1 METIWDYLKDRGF
14 TVEPRNEKRTVHL
27 VLEHEKLNPTQ
38 RSRMKSRGVFMEKL
52 DGVYSLVTR
61 VGGEVRHWGR
71 SGKAL
76 QNTEDLD
83 DLVAQEIAKRPLW
96 RTEDWV
102 MVSEITS
109 DDPLAKLSGYLTPAR
124 VNDTDF
130 TPTNMMDNFH
140 DLLPLEDFIEG
151 KCEDAYRTRL
161 EDLRA
166 MLSGTW
172 LNRIPY
178 LFMSYGNAL
187 RLSKSYFKEGKEGG
201 VYSQLMSPWIA
212 GKRDESKIK
221 FKEKL
226 SADVTVVGVCSGKRG
241 SKYEHTLGKLIVAFR
256 PFGATSGKFI
266 EIPISGMSDA
276 ERLEWWNN
284 PSDILLKTIKMD
296 AKSYTETGNL
306 REPRY
311 KEIRHD
317 KSSDFP
323 VELIGEGLEE
333 FVKGQALH
341 RVLRWQGSV
350 SKI

>member
-83 DLVAQEIAKRPLW
+83 VEIEKDYFNINPEAN
-96 RTEDWV
+96 V
-102 MVSEITS
+102 VFISEVTS
-109 DDPLAKLSGYLTPAR
+109 DDPLAKLSGHLTPAR

-130 TPTNMMDNFH
+130 TPTNMKDNFH
-140 DLLPLEDFIEG
+140 DILMLSEFIEG
-151 KCEDAYRTRL
+151 ESKMPFMYRL
-161 EDLRA
+161 QFLSEA
-166 MLSGTW
+166 MVGSRTK
-172 LNRIPY
+172 RIPY

-226 SADVTVVGVCSGKRG
+226 SFDVTVVGVCSGKRG

-341 RVLRWQGSV
+341 RILRWQGSV